1 MHAAIHKIIW
11 NNLFSTCWQK
21 PVQLAFAEFF
31 SKKEL
36 FSKSPKK
43 ETEKPSASLGSQ
55 VYDDN
60 GHIWWQY
67 DGMLGL
73 FWCEDSKKTD
83 SDSYS
88 CPGGDPAMKIMAEE
102 HPGKTERG
110 GDKFTLQQKL
120 TYPTL
125 GKKNILF
132 NVLVPWDSQ
141 VGNHKSAK
149 GYRLKLNSWVW

>member
-1 MHAAIHKIIW
+1 MKQSFFDMLAKTSA
-11 NNLFSTCWQK
+11 TCFCR
-21 PVQLAFAEFF
+21 VF

-36 FSKSPKK
+36 FSKSQKK
-43 ETEKPSASLGSQ
+43 TKKPSASLGSQ

-110 GDKFTLQQKL
+110 GMNLPFK
-120 TYPTL
+120 
-125 GKKNILF
+125 
-132 NVLVPWDSQ
+132 
-141 VGNHKSAK
+141 GN
-149 GYRLKLNSWVW
+149 

>member
-1 MHAAIHKIIW
+1 MYHTQCCIPIFFFFQKS
-11 NNLFSTCWQK
+11 FSHSCPQ
-21 PVQLAFAEFF
+21 
-31 SKKEL
+31 S
-36 FSKSPKK
+36 
-43 ETEKPSASLGSQ
+43 SLGSQ

-102 HPGKTERG
+102 HPDGHKKGEG
-110 GDKFTLQQKL
+110 VGEVILQV
-120 TYPTL
+120 
-125 GKKNILF
+125 N
-132 NVLVPWDSQ
+132 
-141 VGNHKSAK
+141 
-149 GYRLKLNSWVW
+149 

>member
-1 MHAAIHKIIW
+1 MYHTDLYRSYNACCNSR
-11 NNLFSTCWQK
+11 NNMKQSFFDMLTKTSATCFCW
-21 PVQLAFAEFF
+21 VF

-36 FSKSPKK
+36 FSKSLK
-43 ETEKPSASLGSQ
+43 ETEKPSPSLGSQ

-102 HPGKTERG
+102 HPGKTKRG
-110 GDKFTLQQKL
+110 GWI
-120 TYPTL
+120 YPPREINISHL

-132 NVLVPWDSQ
+132 NVLVPRWAIINQ
-141 VGNHKSAK
+141 PRGI
-149 GYRLKLNSWVW
+149 G

>member
-1 MHAAIHKIIW
+1 MHAAIYEIIW

-31 SKKEL
+31 QKRNFSQSRQKK
-36 FSKSPKK
+36 KPKK
-43 ETEKPSASLGSQ
+43 PSPSLGAQ

-102 HPGKTERG
+102 HPGKTKREG
-110 GDKFTLQQKL
+110 MNLPSKGKL
-120 TYPTL
+120 TYPTEREKEHPFHCV
-125 GKKNILF
+125 G
-132 NVLVPWDSQ
+132 SQ

>member
-1 MHAAIHKIIW
+1 MKQSVFDMLTK
-11 NNLFSTCWQK
+11 NQCNLLLLSFFQKSNFSQSR
-21 PVQLAFAEFF
+21 Q
-31 SKKEL
+31 
-36 FSKSPKK
+36 K
-43 ETEKPSASLGSQ
+43 ETEKTISFLGSQ

-110 GDKFTLQQKL
+110 GDEFTLQRKV

-125 GKKNILF
+125 GKRTSF
-132 NVLVPWDSQ
+132 SMCWFP
-141 VGNHKSAK
+141 G
-149 GYRLKLNSWVW
+149 G